1 MRTPFAPPLTYEEFS
16 RMPDDGKRYELIEGE
31 LVEMSAPFRRHQEL
45 LGRLYVVFREALGGH
60 GKVYF
65 APLDIILSPITA
77 LQPDLTVVLPGNEG
91 VLQDWIRGAP
101 DLVVEI
107 LSRSTAAHDRIRKL
121 PLYAR
126 YGVRECWLLDD
137 PKQLLEA
144 YRLAPDASEYHLA
157 ATFRPGDR
165 ATTPLIPDLILDLT
179 ALLAD

>member
-1 MRTPFAPPLTYEEFS
+1 MRTPLAPPLTYEEFA

-31 LVEMSAPFRRHQEL
+31 LVEMSTPFLRHQEL
-45 LGRLYVVFREALGGH
+45 LGRLNDVFRAAVAGR

-65 APLDIILSPITA
+65 APLDVILSPITA
-77 LQPDLTVVLPGNEG
+77 LQPDLIVVLPGNED

-107 LSRSTAAHDRIRKL
+107 LSRSTAAHDRLRKL

-137 PKQLLEA
+137 SKQALEV
-144 YRLAPDASEYHLA
+144 YRLAPDAIEYHLA
-157 ATFRPGDR
+157 ATFHPGDR
-165 ATTPLIPDLILDLT
+165 ATTPLIPDLALDV
-179 ALLAD
+179 AGLLAQ